1 MCQSQTSPSSPSL
14 RGTSF
19 REKPN
24 IPLRYTLMTKK
35 NFVSFRR
42 GGFSREE
49 ACTIHTLHHTNVN
62 LHHHYHHLILHTPAQ
77 SSRSSAPAIR
87 PLVCKSS
94 DHPLS
99 RCQDLRS
106 SIFLH
111 TTPRKSSQSS
121 AAAIRPLVCNSF
133 YHPFLPLLGSPLV
146 AFLPI
151 YPIYPIYS
159 FSSSSSFSS
168 LLLLPLHQTKITLG
182 LLCDWMK
189 HSLH

>member
-1 MCQSQTSPSSPSL
+1 MLPITRCICNNEFTNPLLQFQKLKEGMCQSQTSPSSPSL

-35 NFVSFRR
+35 NFVSFR
-42 GGFSREE
+42 GGFSCEE
-49 ACTIHTLHHTNVN
+49 ACTIYTVYHTNVN

-77 SSRSSAPAIR
+77 SSQSSAPVIR

-99 RCQDLRS
+99 RCQDLRL

-111 TTPRKSSQSS
+111 TQEVISI
-121 AAAIRPLVCNSF
+121 IRGC
-133 YHPFLPLLGSPLV
+133 YQT
-146 AFLPI
+146 
-151 YPIYPIYS
+151 
-159 FSSSSSFSS
+159 FS
-168 LLLLPLHQTKITLG
+168 L
-182 LLCDWMK
+182 
-189 HSLH
+189 